1 MEERGDNMATK
12 VLDARGLRCPQPIH
26 AIITCMHET
35 APGDVLEVT
44 ADCPT
49 FEDDVRRWAT
59 RVGRTLLAITRNG
72 DALVAQIQL

>member
-1 MEERGDNMATK
+1 MATK
-12 VLDARGLRCPQPIH
+12 TLDARGLRCPQPIQ

-35 APGDVLEVT
+35 SPGDILEVT

-49 FEDDVRRWAT
+49 FEDDVRKWAERT
-59 RVGRTLLAITRNG
+59 GRTLLAITRDG